1 MKNRSRYGIIVDNV
15 SYFGSRR
22 PKEVS
27 NSELKEI
34 NSQVKRHI
42 NKRRRVIQN
51 RRMLHIYHHVESEK
65 VIIKYA
71 EKKRKFDYRLMSK
84 YYSNKFKNVKHS
96 YRKIQCK
103 CSKRVIPKDG
113 YAGHAV
119 LRNKSI
125 MSIGCMRFK
134 FTYSTEEVPKVC
146 AEKCKVYAKKVS
158 RACVEFPKVGVD
170 VPNIFVE
177 ENSKVCMKTN
187 PNVCTEKIFEGS
199 EEIPNAYMV
208 EDSDVHEDVSKV
220 YLEDSNRN
228 TEENLSVVLAKQD
241 KALHTSE
248 QQPQNGP
255 HRNCLFEIT
264 TTFSSLINRCE
275 SLEEQHVLK
284 QMYLDSISEFEFSD
298 SHLEINDVPNDNINM
313 GEDDNNIQS
322 LDKDDN
328 CEQTLESVSNI
339 VLDDSGNPTLN
350 NDGDLALNVDV
361 DPTLNDGG
369 DPTLNNVH
377 ISDSTNVAE
386 SHEQIPVSGEQSC
399 FVNDLVQEV
408 DESFSDSCEIVE
420 EEVLFEFDYNS
431 AAEHVVDNVQSWIE
445 EVDVE
450 VEGNSVDQEPRL
462 LANYNTHG
470 DYKTEHLYCAR
481 SPTDPIPTIIISSD
495 DDDDDN
501 GE

>member
-34 NSQVKRHI
+34 NSQVKKHI
-42 NKRRRVIQN
+42 NKRRRVIQS
-51 RRMLHIYHHVESEK
+51 RRMLRIYHHVESEK

-71 EKKRKFDYRLMSK
+71 GKKRKFDYRLMSK

-119 LRNKSI
+119 LRDKSI

-134 FTYSTEEVPKVC
+134 FTYNTEEVPKVC
-146 AEKCKVYAKKVS
+146 AEKVHKVYAKKVS
-158 RACVEFPKVGVD
+158 SKACVEFSKTRVD
-170 VPNIFVE
+170 VPNVFVK
-177 ENSKVCMKTN
+177 ENSKVCMKKMS
-187 PNVCTEKIFEGS
+187 NVCTEKVLEGV
-199 EEIPNAYMV
+199 EEVPNAYV
-208 EDSDVHEDVSKV
+208 EEDPDVYEEVPNV
-220 YLEDSNRN
+220 YLEDSNKY
-228 TEENLSVVLAKQD
+228 TEENLTTVLAKQD
-241 KALHTSE
+241 KVLPTSE
-248 QQPQNGP
+248 QQPQNGT

-275 SLEEQHVLK
+275 SLEQHVLK

-298 SHLEINDVPNDNINM
+298 SHLEINDVPNDNIDM
-313 GEDDNNIQS
+313 GEDDNVQS
-322 LDKDDN
+322 LHKDDH
-328 CEQTLESVSNI
+328 CEQTLERGSNLA
-339 VLDDSGNPTLN
+339 LDDSDNPTLN
-350 NDGDLALNVDV
+350 NNGDLALNDDV

-377 ISDSTNVAE
+377 ISDSTNLTE
-386 SHEQIPVSGEQSC
+386 SHEQISVSGVQSC
-399 FVNDLVQEV
+399 FVNDLIQEV
-408 DESFSDSCEIVE
+408 DESFSDGCEIVE

-431 AAEHVVDNVQSWIE
+431 ATERVVGNVQNWIE
-445 EVDVE
+445 EVDIE
-450 VEGNSVDQEPRL
+450 VEENSVDQDPQL
-462 LANYNTHG
+462 LANYNAHG

-495 DDDDDN
+495 DDD

>member
-22 PKEVS
+22 PKEAS

-34 NSQVKRHI
+34 NSQVKKHI

-51 RRMLHIYHHVESEK
+51 RRMLRIYNHLESEK

-71 EKKRKFDYRLMSK
+71 GKKRKFDYRLMSK

-113 YAGHAV
+113 YAGQAV

-146 AEKCKVYAKKVS
+146 AEKVHKVYAKKVS
-158 RACVEFPKVGVD
+158 KACVD
-170 VPNIFVE
+170 VPNVFVK
-177 ENSKVCMKTN
+177 ENSKVCMKKN
-187 PNVCTEKIFEGS
+187 VDVCTEKV
-199 EEIPNAYMV
+199 PNAYV
-208 EDSDVHEDVSKV
+208 EEDLDVYEEVPKV
-220 YLEDSNRN
+220 YLEDSNKY
-228 TEENLSVVLAKQD
+228 TEENPTAVLAKQD

-248 QQPQNGP
+248 QQPQNGT

-264 TTFSSLINRCE
+264 TTFSALINRCE

-284 QMYLDSISEFEFSD
+284 QMYLDNISEFEFSD
-298 SHLEINDVPNDNINM
+298 SHLEINDVPNDNIDI
-313 GEDDNNIQS
+313 GEDDNVQT
-322 LDKDDN
+322 LHKDDN
-328 CEQTLESVSNI
+328 CEQTLESSSNLA
-339 VLDDSGNPTLN
+339 LDDSGNPTLN
-350 NDGDLALNVDV
+350 NNGDLALNDNV

-377 ISDSTNVAE
+377 SSDSTNVAE
-386 SHEQIPVSGEQSC
+386 SHEQIPVSGVQSC
-399 FVNDLVQEV
+399 FVNDLIQEV
-408 DESFSDSCEIVE
+408 DESFSDGCEIVE

-431 AAEHVVDNVQSWIE
+431 AAERVVDNVQNWIE

-450 VEGNSVDQEPRL
+450 VEENSVDQEPQL
-462 LANYNTHG
+462 LANYNTHR

-495 DDDDDN
+495 DDDND